1 MSRDGTSASRN
12 APLVG
17 TLLVLGYCVINS
29 TKSVF
34 EGSLVQHL
42 SPEFIA
48 FNSFVLAQGFYFMIC
63 RDKAALLATVRR
75 CLPDVIALNV
85 ATMVSWVA
93 VLYAFTVFEPA
104 MANSVILG
112 LVPSITIALGFKL
125 RPGVR
130 ALRLEVVAALGM
142 LAAMSF
148 LVAAAWNGSSAIG
161 DLPKDDLAAGLI
173 YCVLTSFA
181 LSAITYFTRRLGDQ
195 GMSVQQMMASRFGV
209 LILVTLGLL
218 IGRDSFDAYTP
229 RNIGAILLISIVGV
243 IVSLYLLQAGMVRT
257 EPITVSMLFGTN
269 LIITYVVQFLDPR
282 LHQST
287 TTFVG
292 VLVLSAA
299 MCLGAWA
306 RWRDGRDNPPAGVPD
321 KVPAEVP
328 AEAEGTTQN
337 VGNRT

>member
-1 MSRDGTSASRN
+1 MSRSRN
-12 APLVG
+12 APILG

-48 FNSFVLAQGFYFMIC
+48 FNSFVIAQGFYFLIC
-63 RDKAALLATVRR
+63 RDKKALLATVRR

-142 LAAMSF
+142 LAAMVF
-148 LVAAAWNGSSAIG
+148 LVAAAWHGSSAIG
-161 DLPKDDLAAGLI
+161 ELPKGDLAAGLV

-181 LSAITYFTRRLGDQ
+181 LSAITYFTKRLGDR

-209 LILVTLGLL
+209 LILATLGLL
-218 IGRDSFDAYTP
+218 IVRDSFDPYTP

-243 IVSLYLLQAGMVRT
+243 IISLYLLQAGIVRT

-269 LIITYVVQFLDPR
+269 LLITYVAQFLDPR
-282 LHQST
+282 LQPST

-306 RWRDGRDNPPAGVPD
+306 RWRDGRNNPPD
-321 KVPAEVP
+321 KIP
-328 AEAEGTTQN
+328 AEAEGTTQS
-337 VGNRT
+337 VGSRR

>member
-1 MSRDGTSASRN
+1 MSRSVMSPSRF
-12 APLVG
+12 APFLG

-48 FNSFVLAQGFYFMIC
+48 FNSFVLAQAFYFLIC
-63 RDKAALLATVRR
+63 QDKRALLATIRR
-75 CLPDVIALNV
+75 CLPEVIALNV
-85 ATMVSWVA
+85 STMVCWVA

-130 ALRLEVVAALGM
+130 VLRLELVAALGM

-148 LVAAAWNGSSAIG
+148 LVAAAWTGSSAIG
-161 DLPKDDLAAGLI
+161 DLPPDDLAAGLI

-181 LSAITYFTRRLGDQ
+181 LAAVTYFTKRLGDK
-195 GMSVQQMMASRFGV
+195 GMSVPQMMASRFGV
-209 LILVTLGLL
+209 LIVATLGLL
-218 IGRDSFDAYTP
+218 IARNSFGAYTP

-243 IVSLYLLQAGMVRT
+243 IISLYLLQAGIVRT

-269 LIITYVVQFLDPR
+269 LIITYVAQSFDPR

-287 TTFVG
+287 TTFIG
-292 VLVLSAA
+292 VMVLSAA

-306 RWRDGRDNPPAGVPD
+306 RWRHDRNNPPHEVS
-321 KVPAEVP
+321 AET
-328 AEAEGTTQN
+328 AETEGTKT
-337 VGNRT
+337 VGSRT

>member
-1 MSRDGTSASRN
+1 M
-12 APLVG
+12 
-17 TLLVLGYCVINS
+17 LGYCVINS

-48 FNSFVLAQGFYFMIC
+48 FNSFVLAQGFYFLSC
-63 RDKAALLATVRR
+63 RDKKALLATVRR
-75 CLPDVIALNV
+75 CLPDVVALNV

-104 MANSVILG
+104 VANSVILG

-130 ALRLEVVAALGM
+130 ALRLEVVAALAM
-142 LAAMSF
+142 LAAMGF

-161 DLPKDDLAAGLI
+161 DLPKDDLVAGLI

-181 LSAITYFTRRLGDQ
+181 LSAITYFTKRLGDL

-209 LILVTLGLL
+209 LILFTLGLL
-218 IGRDSFDAYTP
+218 IVRKSFGPYTP
-229 RNIGAILLISIVGV
+229 GTIGAIVLIGFVGV
-243 IVSLYLLQAGMVRT
+243 IISLYMLQAGMVRT
-257 EPITVSMLFGTN
+257 EPITVSMLLGTN
-269 LIITYVVQFLDPR
+269 LIITYVAQFLDPR
-282 LHQST
+282 LRQSAAT
-287 TTFVG
+287 LIG
-292 VLVLSAA
+292 VVVLSAA

-306 RWRDGRDNPPAGVPD
+306 RWRHGLNTSSGT
-321 KVPAEVP
+321 VPAKVDGATPGVES
-328 AEAEGTTQN
+328 
-337 VGNRT
+337 RT

>member
-1 MSRDGTSASRN
+1 M
-12 APLVG
+12 G

-48 FNSFVLAQGFYFMIC
+48 FNSFVLAQGFYFLVC
-63 RDKAALLATVRR
+63 RDKKALLATVRR
-75 CLPDVIALNV
+75 CLPDVIALNL
-85 ATMVSWVA
+85 ATMVCWVA

-112 LVPSITIALGFKL
+112 LVPGITIVLGFKL

-142 LAAMSF
+142 LAAMVF

-161 DLPKDDLAAGLI
+161 DLSKGDLAAGLI

-181 LSAITYFTRRLGDQ
+181 LSAVTYFTKRLGDK

-218 IGRDSFDAYTP
+218 IARDSFAAYTP
-229 RNIGAILLISIVGV
+229 RNIGAILLISTVGV
-243 IVSLYLLQAGMVRT
+243 IVSLYLLQAGIVRT

-269 LIITYVVQFLDPR
+269 LIITYLAQFLDPR

-287 TTFVG
+287 ATFIG
-292 VLVLSAA
+292 VVVLSAA

-306 RWRDGRDNPPAGVPD
+306 RWRHGRDNSPD
-321 KVPAEVP
+321 RVP
-328 AEAEGTTQN
+328 AEADGATQSA
-337 VGNRT
+337 GNQK